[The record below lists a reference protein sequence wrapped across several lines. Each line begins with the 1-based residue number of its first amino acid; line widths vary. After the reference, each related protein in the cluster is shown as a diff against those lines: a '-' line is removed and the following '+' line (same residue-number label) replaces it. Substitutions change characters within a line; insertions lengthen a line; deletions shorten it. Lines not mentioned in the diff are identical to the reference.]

1 VTVTD
6 DVAPVTGAIAANGAS
21 NDNKPTFAGAAGSAE
36 AGSTITVMDG
46 ATVLGTAVV
55 AADGS
60 WSVTPTTA
68 LADGAHSITTR
79 ATDAAG
85 NVSPVSP
92 ALALTVDTVA
102 PTTTASV
109 TAIQDDV
116 GAITGTVAS
125 GGVTDDTSLVV
136 SGTLSTGLITG
147 ERVRIYD
154 GSSYLG
160 DATVSGTSWT
170 YADSRTLTDGQ
181 SVSYTARVSD
191 PAGNQSAAGT
201 AYTATVDTLDTFTWG
216 GETHALNL
224 VARVNAQDG
233 KTYYALDAN
242 GDGVHNGRDS
252 VTHNWLDGLLNGGAD
267 TVDTQ
272 PVGAVKGVDDAR
284 TVIINGNT
292 WVLPTLA
299 ELNALYNDPTVA
311 NPPAGWASIY
321 FWSFGQS
328 VFPFPQLFHFIGQRL
343 NVLDMAFVIHFWLGR
358 ISFFVCLF
366 QTIHLFS
373 GVYFFTL

>member
-1 VTVTD
+1 
-6 DVAPVTGAIAANGAS
+6 
-21 NDNKPTFAGAAGSAE
+21 
-36 AGSTITVMDG
+36 M
-46 ATVLGTAVV
+46 
-55 AADGS
+55 
-60 WSVTPTTA
+60 
-68 LADGAHSITTR
+68 
-79 ATDAAG
+79 
-85 NVSPVSP
+85 
-92 ALALTVDTVA
+92 DTVA

-109 TAIQDDV
+109 TAIRDDV

-242 GDGVHNGRDS
+242 GDGVHDTNDR

-272 PVGAVKGVDDAR
+272 PGGAVKGVDDAR

-299 ELNALYNDPTVA
+299 ELHALYNDPTVA
-311 NPPAGWASIY
+311 NPPAGWVNGYYS
-321 FWSFGQS
+321 WSSTQS
-328 VFPFPQLFHFIGQRL
+328 GSGSHNAEAVSVGYQISLYDTTHSFVAFQ
-343 NVLDMAFVIHFWLGR
+343 VL
-358 ISFFVCLF
+358 
-366 QTIHLFS
+366 
-373 GVYFFTL
+373 

>member
-1 VTVTD
+1 MSYTARVSD
-6 DVAPVTGAIAANGAS
+6 P
-21 NDNKPTFAGAAGSAE
+21 AGNQSAAG
-36 AGSTITVMDG
+36 
-46 ATVLGTAVV
+46 TAY
-55 AADGS
+55 
-60 WSVTPTTA
+60 TA
-68 LADGAHSITTR
+68 
-79 ATDAAG
+79 
-85 NVSPVSP
+85 
-92 ALALTVDTVA
+92 TVDTVA

-109 TAIQDDV
+109 TAIRDDV

-242 GDGVHNGRDS
+242 GNGAHDASDR

-272 PVGAVKGVDDAR
+272 PGGAVKGVDDAR

-299 ELNALYNDPTVA
+299 ELNALYNDSTVA
-311 NPPAGWASIY
+311 NPPAGWGSID
-321 FWSFGQS
+321 FWSSTRSGSGSHNSENMYYGNQS
-328 VFPFPQLFHFIGQRL
+328 NYYDTNDLYVAFQ
-343 NVLDMAFVIHFWLGR
+343 VL
-358 ISFFVCLF
+358 
-366 QTIHLFS
+366 
-373 GVYFFTL
+373 

>member
-1 VTVTD
+1 
-6 DVAPVTGAIAANGAS
+6 
-21 NDNKPTFAGAAGSAE
+21 
-36 AGSTITVMDG
+36 
-46 ATVLGTAVV
+46 
-55 AADGS
+55 
-60 WSVTPTTA
+60 
-68 LADGAHSITTR
+68 
-79 ATDAAG
+79 
-85 NVSPVSP
+85 
-92 ALALTVDTVA
+92 A

-201 AYTATVDTLDTFTWG
+201 AYTAYTATVDTTFTWN
-216 GETHALNL
+216 GETHSLNL

-242 GDGVHNGRDS
+242 GNGVHDGRDS
-252 VTHNWLDGLLNGGAD
+252 VSHDWLDGLLNGGAD

-272 PVGAVKGVDDAR
+272 SGGAVKGVDDAR

-299 ELNALYNDPTVA
+299 ELHALYNDPTVA
-311 NPPAGWASIY
+311 NPPAGWKVSY
-321 FWSFGQS
+321 FWSSTQS
-328 VFPFPQLFHFIGQRL
+328 GSGFHNLEYMYSGNQDSNNDTIPLYVAFQ
-343 NVLDMAFVIHFWLGR
+343 VL
-358 ISFFVCLF
+358 
-366 QTIHLFS
+366 
-373 GVYFFTL
+373 

>member
-1 VTVTD
+1 
-6 DVAPVTGAIAANGAS
+6 
-21 NDNKPTFAGAAGSAE
+21 
-36 AGSTITVMDG
+36 M
-46 ATVLGTAVV
+46 
-55 AADGS
+55 
-60 WSVTPTTA
+60 
-68 LADGAHSITTR
+68 
-79 ATDAAG
+79 
-85 NVSPVSP
+85 
-92 ALALTVDTVA
+92 DTVA

-242 GDGVHNGRDS
+242 GDGVHDTNDR

-272 PVGAVKGVDDAR
+272 PGGAVKGVDDAR

-299 ELNALYNDPTVA
+299 ELNALYNDSTVA
-311 NPPAGWASIY
+311 NPPAGWGGGID
-321 FWSFGQS
+321 FWSSTQS
-328 VFPFPQLFHFIGQRL
+328 VSGAHNTV
-343 NVLDMAFVIHFWLGR
+343 NVGNGNQSNFFDTNDFYVAFQVL
-358 ISFFVCLF
+358 
-366 QTIHLFS
+366 
-373 GVYFFTL
+373 

>member
-1 VTVTD
+1 
-6 DVAPVTGAIAANGAS
+6 
-21 NDNKPTFAGAAGSAE
+21 
-36 AGSTITVMDG
+36 M
-46 ATVLGTAVV
+46 
-55 AADGS
+55 
-60 WSVTPTTA
+60 
-68 LADGAHSITTR
+68 
-79 ATDAAG
+79 
-85 NVSPVSP
+85 
-92 ALALTVDTVA
+92 DTVA

-109 TAIQDDV
+109 TAIRDDV

-201 AYTATVDTLDTFTWG
+201 AYTATVDTTFTWN
-216 GETHALNL
+216 GETHSLNL

-242 GDGVHNGRDS
+242 GDGVHGSGDS
-252 VTHNWLDGLLNGGAD
+252 VSHDWLDGLLNGGAD

-272 PVGAVKGVDDAR
+272 SGGAVKGVDDAR

-299 ELNALYNDPTVA
+299 ELHALYNDPTVA
-311 NPPAGWASIY
+311 NPPAGWYDGY
-321 FWSFGQS
+321 FWSSTQS
-328 VFPFPQLFHFIGQRL
+328 GSGYHSVEYMKSGYQYSYIDTDTYRGVAFQ
-343 NVLDMAFVIHFWLGR
+343 VL
-358 ISFFVCLF
+358 
-366 QTIHLFS
+366 
-373 GVYFFTL
+373 